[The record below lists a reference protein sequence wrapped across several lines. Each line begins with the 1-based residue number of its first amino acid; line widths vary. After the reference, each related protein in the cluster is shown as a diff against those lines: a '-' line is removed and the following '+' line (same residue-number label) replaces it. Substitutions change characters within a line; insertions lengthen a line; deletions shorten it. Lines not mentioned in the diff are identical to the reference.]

1 MQTTGNTIFI
11 TGGGSG
17 IGRGLAEAFH
27 KLGNKVIIG
36 GRRREVLAETA
47 AANSGMEYVALDT
60 ISAESIRAAAKE
72 VTSRW
77 PKLNVV
83 INNAGVQ
90 RVQNFADAPI
100 DESGFEQEIETNVYG
115 VLRMTNAFLPHLK
128 KQPSA
133 TLINVS
139 SGLAFIPAVQFPVY
153 CATKAFVH
161 SFTMS
166 LRRQLRG
173 TSVRVVELAP
183 PWVKTELDAQH
194 QSSVPSGSNIGPIPL
209 PEFIAAAMQ
218 DLATDS
224 DELPVAGAKF
234 LYSAGVG
241 EKFND
246 AFKQM
251 NSRWGGKP
259 DA

>member
-1 MQTTGNTIFI
+1 MQMTGNTIFI

-36 GRRREVLAETA
+36 GRRREVLAAAA
-47 AANSGMEYVALDT
+47 AANPGMELITLDT
-60 ISAESIRAAAKE
+60 ANGDSIRSVAKD

-90 RVQNFADAPI
+90 RPEDFANAPVEER
-100 DESGFEQEIETNVYG
+100 DFEQEIETNIYG
-115 VLRMTNAFLPHLK
+115 VLRVTNAFLPHLK
-128 KQPSA
+128 KQAVA

-139 SGLAFIPAVQFPVY
+139 SGLAFLPLAQFPVY

-166 LRRQLRG
+166 LRHQLRG

-183 PWVKTELDAQH
+183 PWVKTDLDAQH
-194 QSSVPSGSNIGPIPL
+194 RSSVPSGNNMGPMPL
-209 PEFIAAAMQ
+209 PDFIAAAMQ
-218 DLATDS
+218 DLASDQ

-234 LYSAGVG
+234 LYSAGVSD
-241 EKFND
+241 KAKDVFR
-246 AFKQM
+246 QM
-251 NSRWGGKP
+251 NNG
-259 DA
+259 

>member
-1 MQTTGNTIFI
+1 MQMTGNTIFI

-27 KLGNKVIIG
+27 KLGNQVIIG

-47 AANSGMEYVALDT
+47 AANPGMEYVVVDT
-60 ISAESIRAAAKE
+60 MDAARIRAAAKE
-72 VTSRW
+72 LTSRW

-90 RVQNFADAPI
+90 RIENFAEAPVHER
-100 DESGFEQEIETNVYG
+100 DFEQEIETNIYG
-115 VLRMTNAFLPHLK
+115 VLRVTNAFLSHLRQ
-128 KQPSA
+128 QPSA

-139 SGLAFIPAVQFPVY
+139 SGLAFLPLAQFPVY

-161 SFTMS
+161 SFSMS
-166 LRRQLRG
+166 LRHQLRG

-183 PWVKTELDAQH
+183 PWVRTDLDAQH
-194 QSSVPSGSNIGPIPL
+194 PGSVPSSSSGFGPMPL

-218 DLATDS
+218 DLATDA
-224 DELPVAGAKF
+224 DELPVAAGAKF
-234 LYSAGVG
+234 LYSAGVS
-241 EKFND
+241 EKAKVVFE
-246 AFKQM
+246 QM
-251 NSRWGGKP
+251 NTH
-259 DA
+259 